1 MTLSATDA
9 AVLDFERL
17 TWRYSGARES
27 AIWERFGWS
36 ATRHAQ
42 VVSRL
47 LDDPAAL
54 AYDPQLVL
62 RLQRLRDR
70 RRAVRSS
77 RRAS

>member
-1 MTLSATDA
+1 MLTPTDR

-17 TWRYSGARES
+17 TWSYPGARES

-42 VVSRL
+42 VLSRL

-54 AYDPQLVL
+54 AYDPQLVR

-70 RRAVRSS
+70 RRAGRSS